1 MLAGAAQ
8 AAGLNELLR
17 AGPSRTFQRFAVRS
31 NQLFEEAGKKSAPCR
46 RLCTLACSLSCRA
59 VLALRLQ

>member
-1 MLAGAAQ
+1 VLAGAAQ

-46 RLCTLACSLSCRA
+46 GLCTLASSESRRA
-59 VLALRLQ
+59 VLAVRL

>member
-1 MLAGAAQ
+1 VRWA
-8 AAGLNELLR
+8 
-17 AGPSRTFQRFAVRS
+17 SRTFQRFAVRS